1 MCSID
6 WAIGKTETVKI
17 LMSHLASVC
26 EAISQQQLP
35 KVGHGLI

>member
-6 WAIGKTETVKI
+6 CTLGKTETVKI

-35 KVGHGLI
+35 KVGN